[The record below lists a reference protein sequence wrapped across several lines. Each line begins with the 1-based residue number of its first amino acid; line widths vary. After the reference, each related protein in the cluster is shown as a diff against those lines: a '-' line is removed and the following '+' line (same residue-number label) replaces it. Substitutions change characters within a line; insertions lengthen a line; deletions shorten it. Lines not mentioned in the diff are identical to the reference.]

1 MGGIFWGL
9 LCIIAPNKHSKNVV
23 LFRATILIFGG
34 FLALFGSK
42 HPAVGLPG
50 SGALAVLVMAFV
62 AGVGWRKYS
71 KWDQDNYVSEI
82 LGESWLIFQPI
93 LVKFCTD
100 YQFHTLPKFFCIGYQ
115 FQSRFWQRCG
125 CEPGYRAYNTWEKVP
140 HTMQGNRRGIL
151 LVQPA
156 WEYQELLGLLLTW

>member
-82 LGESWLIFQPI
+82 LGKSWLIFQPI
-93 LVKFCTD
+93 LFV
-100 YQFHTLPKFFCIGYQ
+100 LIGTEIQ
-115 FQSRFWQRCG
+115 
-125 CEPGYRAYNTWEKVP
+125 V
-140 HTMQGNRRGIL
+140 
-151 LVQPA
+151 
-156 WEYQELLGLLLTW
+156 GL

>member
-1 MGGIFWGL
+1 M
-9 LCIIAPNKHSKNVV
+9 

-71 KWDQDNYVSEI
+71 KWEQDNYVSEI
-82 LGESWLIFQPI
+82 LGKSWLIFQPI
-93 LVKFCTD
+93 LFV
-100 YQFHTLPKFFCIGYQ
+100 LIGTEIQ
-115 FQSRFWQRCG
+115 
-125 CEPGYRAYNTWEKVP
+125 V
-140 HTMQGNRRGIL
+140 
-151 LVQPA
+151 
-156 WEYQELLGLLLTW
+156 GLT